1 MTSNERQGSQNYI
14 FRNKTKK
21 KEGSVNLY
29 QSQVSK
35 DQNKETHLL
44 TLKLNSLKSIKKKTI
59 NVTLIQFWSEEKSQ
73 KHSKTK

>member
-1 MTSNERQGSQNYI
+1 MKDKEVKI
-14 FRNKTKK
+14 KFFETKQRRK
-21 KEGSVNLY
+21 KGSVNLY

-44 TLKLNSLKSIKKKTI
+44 TLKLNSLKGIKKKTI

-73 KHSKTK
+73 KHSKAK